1 MRYQIN
7 HRIEAPMRGE
17 DTNNQTLFSY
27 VRPDDRIPAN
37 HPLRPIRRIADAAL
51 TALSEQFDAVYAAE
65 GRPSIP
71 PERLL
76 RSLLIQA
83 FYSVRSERQL
93 MEQLDYNLLFR
104 WFVGLSV
111 DEPVWDPS
119 TFSKNRDRVLNEDF
133 AAAFLDAVLN
143 AGEVKDLVSGE
154 HFSVDG
160 TLIRAWASMKS
171 FRRKDGEDRPPSGGR
186 NGERDFHKDKP
197 ANETHASTTD
207 PDARLYKKGRGKEAK
222 LSFIGHLLME
232 NRNGLV
238 VDARLTRATG
248 TAEPEAALAMLD
260 VLPGA
265 RRVTVGA
272 DKAYDTA
279 AFVAAARAMNVTP
292 HVTRNIDGRRGSN
305 IDGRTTRHPG
315 YAISLTIRKRI
326 EEANAWIKDV
336 AGMERAPFR
345 GLARMGWAFRFRT
358 AAYNLIRMP
367 GLLATG

>member
-1 MRYQIN
+1 
-7 HRIEAPMRGE
+7 MRGA
-17 DTNNQTLFSY
+17 DLQNHTLFSY
-27 VRPDDRIPAN
+27 VRPDSRIPAN
-37 HPLRPIRRIADAAL
+37 HPLRLIRQVTDEAL
-51 TALSEQFDAVYAAE
+51 KSLSDRFDAVYATD

-76 RSLLIQA
+76 RALLIQA

-119 TFSKNRDRVLNEDF
+119 TFSKNRDRLLEGDF

-143 AGEVKDLVSGE
+143 TDKVKGLLSDE

-160 TLIRAWASMKS
+160 TQIRAWASMKS
-171 FRRKDGEDRPPSGGR
+171 FRRKDGDDAPPSGGR
-186 NGERDFHKDKP
+186 NGERDFHKEKRT
-197 ANETHASTTD
+197 NETHASTTD
-207 PDARLYKKGRGKEAK
+207 PDARLYRKGRGKEAK

-232 NRNGLV
+232 NRNGLI

-248 TAEPEAALAMLD
+248 TAEPEAALAMLGD
-260 VLPGA
+260 LPGMG
-265 RRVTVGA
+265 RVTAGA

-279 AFVAAARAMNVTP
+279 AFVAAARDLNVTP
-292 HVTRNIDGRRGSN
+292 HVTQNITEYRGSN
-305 IDGRTTRHPG
+305 IDARTTRHPG
-315 YAISLTIRKRI
+315 YAISLVIRKRI
-326 EEANAWIKDV
+326 EEANGWIKSV
-336 AGMERAPFR
+336 GGMERAPFR
-345 GLARMGWAFRFRT
+345 GVPRMGWMFGFRA
-358 AAYNLIRMP
+358 AAYDLIRLP